1 MTAASHAPKRSL
13 ERRLAVA
20 IGIAASA
27 AVVEI
32 IGSAL
37 SGSLALLTDA
47 GHVGTD
53 AFALGLSLV
62 ALRLSSRPHTPRL
75 SFGYHRTEVL
85 AALANA
91 VLLVAVAVYLAG
103 QAYARYRNP
112 LPVQGGLMF
121 VVGVVGLA
129 ANLTMLALLQG
140 WARLNINARG
150 AFLHAYGDALGSGGV
165 VIAATLIQFT
175 GIASLDVLF
184 SIFILALIAVSAARL
199 LRDTVN
205 IVLEAS
211 PRGISPKEVA
221 DAINNVPGVEGV
233 HDLHIWTMTSGLV
246 VLTGHILV
254 AGAATVEGAGRIVDE
269 IKEMLQSRFGI
280 AHATLQADSATQ
292 EMIPTSQ
299 LTRPER

>member
-1 MTAASHAPKRSL
+1 VQAGGHAPKRSL
-13 ERRLAVA
+13 EKRLALA
-20 IGIAASA
+20 IAIAASA

-32 IGSAL
+32 AGSVF

-47 GHVGTD
+47 GHVGSD

-62 ALRLSSRPHTPRL
+62 ALRLSARPHTPRL

-91 VLLVAVAVYLAG
+91 LLLVGVAVYLAG
-103 QAYARYRNP
+103 QAYARYRTP
-112 LPVQGGLMF
+112 PSVQGGLMLA
-121 VVGVVGLA
+121 VGIVGLA
-129 ANLTMLALLQG
+129 ANVTMLTLLRG

-150 AFLHAYGDALGSGGV
+150 AFLHAYGDTLGSGSV
-165 VIAATLIQFT
+165 VVAAILIQAT
-175 GIASLDVLF
+175 GVATLDVLF
-184 SIFILALIAVSAARL
+184 SVFILALIVVSAARL

-221 DAINNVPGVEGV
+221 DALRNVPGVEGV

-254 AGAATVEGAGRIVDE
+254 AGESTVSGAGRIVDE
-269 IKEMLQSRFGI
+269 IKEMLRVRFGI

-292 EMIPTSQ
+292 DMIPTSEI
-299 LTRPER
+299 TRHEH

>member
-1 MTAASHAPKRSL
+1 MQPATHAPRPSL
-13 ERRLAVA
+13 ERRLAAA
-20 IGIAASA
+20 IGIAAFA
-27 AVVEI
+27 ASLEVL
-32 IGSAL
+32 GSLL

-85 AALANA
+85 AAMANA
-91 VLLVAVAVYLAG
+91 VLLVAVATFLAG
-103 QAYARYRNP
+103 QAYERYRSP
-112 LPVQGGLMF
+112 VPVQGNVMLL
-121 VVGVVGLA
+121 VGLA
-129 ANLTMLALLQG
+129 GFAANVTMLSLLQG
-140 WARLNINARG
+140 WARVNINARG
-150 AFLHAYGDALGSGGV
+150 AFLHAYGDALGSGSV
-165 VIAATLIQFT
+165 VVAAILIQLT

-184 SIFILALIAVSAARL
+184 SIFILALIILSAARL
-199 LRDTVN
+199 LRDTLN

-221 DAINNVPGVEGV
+221 DAIRDVPGVEGV

-254 AGAATVEGAGRIVDE
+254 AGASTVQGAAYIVDE
-269 IKEMLQSRFGI
+269 IRDMLQRRFGI

-292 EMIPTSQ
+292 EMIPASD
-299 LTRPER
+299 LTRPVP